1 MLSGGSSI
9 LEPILCAH
17 LLRRVDEKLI
27 ELLRSLTREEWDLQ
41 TTAPLWK
48 VRDVAAHLLDT
59 TLRKLSMARDSCYV
73 QAVNIGS
80 HQDLISLVNRLNRE
94 GVTVYRRLS
103 PRVLIDMMEKA
114 CAQSA
119 AFHESLDPFAPAAFA
134 VSWAGEDR
142 SLNWFDTARELTER
156 WHHQQQIRMATNRP
170 GIMTPELYRPVLD
183 CFLRGLPYTY
193 RDVEAPVGTLLLLE
207 ICGECGGRWL
217 LSRGSTGWGLVKLSE
232 GEFASRVRIP
242 QELAWRVFTKGIDRH
257 SARAQI
263 EIEGDRGLGEH
274 VLQLTAIVG

>member
-1 MLSGGSSI
+1 MRRASSA

-27 ELLRSLTREEWDLQ
+27 DLLSSLTPDDWDLQ

-73 QAVNIGS
+73 EAMRIRS
-80 HQDLISLVNRLNRE
+80 PQDLITLVNRLNRE

-103 PRVLIDMMEKA
+103 PRVLIDMMKET
-114 CAQSA
+114 CEQSA
-119 AFHESLDPFAPAAFA
+119 RFHESLAPFAPAAFA
-134 VSWAGEDR
+134 VGWAGEET

-156 WHHQQQIRMATNRP
+156 WHHQQQIRLATNRP
-170 GIMTPELYRPVLD
+170 GIMTPHLYHPVLD
-183 CFLRGLPYTY
+183 CFVRGLPHTY
-193 RDVEAPVGTLLLLE
+193 RDVDAPVGTLLLLE
-207 ICGECGGRWL
+207 ISGECGGRWF
-217 LSRGSTGWGLVKLSE
+217 LSRGSMGWVLAKLSE

-242 QELAWRVFTKGIDRH
+242 QELAWRVFTKGIDRD

-263 EIEGDRGLGEH
+263 EIEGNRDLGEK
-274 VLQLTAIVG
+274 VLALTAIVG